1 MTAAPVQLGQ
11 RDIADAQ
18 RIVGAVGDAFS
29 AKVVGQ
35 QNLRESLLIGL
46 LTGGHIL
53 IESVPGLAKTT
64 AARVIAE
71 SIHGGFQRIQCT
83 PDLLPSDII
92 GTQIY
97 DSATNSFVTQ
107 LGPVHTNIVLLDEI
121 NRSSAKTQSA
131 MLEAM
136 EERQTTIAGTVY
148 PIPEPFLVIATQN
161 PVDQEGTYPLS
172 EAQTDRFMLKDVLS
186 YPSPDEEVEVMD
198 RMDAGLY
205 DKDHRSRPVV
215 GLDDVRRLQDIVRHV
230 HMDRALM
237 RYASELVAVTRDTR
251 RSSCP
256 ANLPGSSNTAP
267 ARAPPSR
274 SARRRARWRCC
285 PAAATSFP
293 TTSPNSPTACCGTGS
308 SSASRRPA
316 TASPPKSS
324 STPCCKRSGCRRG
337 RRGQA
342 PQQGEVAF
350 RHRHPRPAGRWP
362 LRAAAQPQPGV
373 RRPAALRA
381 RRRRPRHRLEG
392 LRPFGQRADQALRR
406 REAPQDPARRR
417 CRPQHDRAGAERG
430 GESRCRRQHPR
441 RLRADHPRAR
451 RPDRHGLRRRPRLC
465 QHPPRPRRN
474 PHREHAAPVLRPHVG
489 ATRAQATSRANW
501 IMWQRITAT
510 RC

>member
-1 MTAAPVQLGQ
+1 MTAAPTRLDH
-11 RDIADAQ
+11 RDIAEAQ
-18 RIVGAVGDAFS
+18 RIVGAVGAAFS

-46 LTGGHIL
+46 LAGGHIL

-64 AARVIAE
+64 AARVVAE

-92 GTQIY
+92 GTQVY
-97 DSATNSFVTQ
+97 ESATNSFVTQ

-215 GLDDVRRLQDIVRHV
+215 GLTEVRRLQDIVRHV

-237 RYASELVAVTRDTR
+237 RYASELVAVTRNPDEVL
-251 RSSCP
+251 P
-256 ANLPGSSNTAP
+256 AQLARLIEYGASPRATIAFCKA
-267 ARAPPSR
+267 ARALALLSG
-274 SARRRARWRCC
+274 RAHVI
-285 PAAATSFP
+285 PDDIATL
-293 TTSPNSPTACCGTGS
+293 A
-308 SSASRRPA
+308 
-316 TASPPKSS
+316 
-324 STPCCKRSGCRRG
+324 
-337 RRGQA
+337 
-342 PQQGEVAF
+342 
-350 RHRHPRPAGRWP
+350 HRV
-362 LRAAAQPQPGV
+362 L
-373 RRPAALRA
+373 
-381 RRRRPRHRLEG
+381 RHRLILGFEAASSG
-392 LRPFGQRADQALRR
+392 ITPEVVVDAALQAVRV
-406 REAPQDPARRR
+406 P
-417 CRPQHDRAGAERG
+417 
-430 GESRCRRQHPR
+430 
-441 RLRADHPRAR
+441 
-451 RPDRHGLRRRPRLC
+451 
-465 QHPPRPRRN
+465 
-474 PHREHAAPVLRPHVG
+474 
-489 ATRAQATSRANW
+489 
-501 IMWQRITAT
+501 
-510 RC
+510 